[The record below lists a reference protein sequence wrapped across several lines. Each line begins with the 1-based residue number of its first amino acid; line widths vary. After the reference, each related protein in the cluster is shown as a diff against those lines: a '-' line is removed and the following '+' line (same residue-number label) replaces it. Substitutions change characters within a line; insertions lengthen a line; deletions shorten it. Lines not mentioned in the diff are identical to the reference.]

1 MLKYF
6 TKHIVKEEKIMER
19 KGEMTKALLGQKFKE
34 LVVKKSF
41 DKITIKMITDEAGV
55 IRPTFYNYFQDKYE
69 VMEWLLWEDVFKSA
83 TELVKMNMAR
93 SALEMIFKKFAVDK
107 EYYARVFEVK
117 GQNSFEDML
126 YQSICRLVH
135 VIVEENPVNI
145 KEGEIISKET
155 FLQYEAMTLVN
166 GIKYWILRHRDEIS
180 AEEAVKFYEFLVS
193 HSLIDIIGQDTIDKV
208 IN

>member
-1 MLKYF
+1 
-6 TKHIVKEEKIMER
+6 MER

-55 IRPTFYNYFQDKYE
+55 IRPTFYNYFRDKYE
-69 VMEWLLWEDVFKSA
+69 VMEWLLWEDVFSSA

-93 SALEMIFKKFAVDK
+93 SALEMIFKKIAVDK

-126 YQSICRLVH
+126 YHNICNRGTSETSFRLYFLH
-135 VIVEENPVNI
+135 RKPPGGTDRHESRRRTHDTGYTGTGREESVYR
-145 KEGEIISKET
+145 G
-155 FLQYEAMTLVN
+155 
-166 GIKYWILRHRDEIS
+166 
-180 AEEAVKFYEFLVS
+180 
-193 HSLIDIIGQDTIDKV
+193 
-208 IN
+208 

>member
-1 MLKYF
+1 
-6 TKHIVKEEKIMER
+6 MER

-69 VMEWLLWEDVFKSA
+69 VMEWLLWEDIFKSA
-83 TELVKMNMAR
+83 TELVKMNMGR
-93 SALEMIFKKFAVDK
+93 SALEMIFKKIAADK

-126 YQSICRLVH
+126 FQSICDLVY
-135 VIVEENPVNI
+135 VVVEHNPVHI
-145 KEGEIISKET
+145 KEGEIISRET

>member
-1 MLKYF
+1 
-6 TKHIVKEEKIMER
+6 MER

-69 VMEWLLWEDVFKSA
+69 VMEWLLWEDIFKSA
-83 TELVKMNMAR
+83 TELVKMNMGR
-93 SALEMIFKKFAVDK
+93 SALEMIFKKFAAEK

-126 YQSICRLVH
+126 YHSICELVY
-135 VIVEENPVNI
+135 VIVEQNPVHI

-193 HSLIDIIGQDTIDKV
+193 HSLIDIIGYDTMGKV

>member
-1 MLKYF
+1 
-6 TKHIVKEEKIMER
+6 MER

-69 VMEWLLWEDVFKSA
+69 VMEWLLWEDIFKSA
-83 TELVKMNMAR
+83 TELVKMNMGR
-93 SALEMIFKKFAVDK
+93 SALEMIFKKFAAEK

-126 YQSICRLVH
+126 YNSICELVY
-135 VIVEENPVNI
+135 VIVEQNPVHI

-166 GIKYWILRHRDEIS
+166 GIKYWILRHRNEIS

-193 HSLIDIIGQDTIDKV
+193 HSLIDIIGHDTMDKV

>member
-1 MLKYF
+1 
-6 TKHIVKEEKIMER
+6 MER

-69 VMEWLLWEDVFKSA
+69 VMEWLLWEDVFSSA

-93 SALEMIFKKFAVDK
+93 SALEMIFKKIAADK

-126 YQSICRLVH
+126 YQSICQLVR
-135 VIVEENPVNI
+135 VVVEHNPIDI
-145 KEGEIISKET
+145 KEGEIISKDT

-166 GIKYWILRHRDEIS
+166 GLKYWILKHRNEIS

-193 HSLIDIIGQDTIDKV
+193 HSLIDIIGQDTMDKV

>member
-1 MLKYF
+1 
-6 TKHIVKEEKIMER
+6 MER
-19 KGEMTKALLGQKFKE
+19 KGEMTKVLLGQKFKE

-69 VMEWLLWEDVFKSA
+69 VMEWLLWEDVFSSA

-93 SALEMIFKKFAVDK
+93 SALEMIFKKIAADK

-126 YQSICRLVH
+126 YHDICTLVH
-135 VIVEENPVNI
+135 VIVEHNPIHI
-145 KEGEIISKET
+145 KEDEIISKDT

-166 GIKYWILRHRDEIS
+166 GIKYWILKHRNEIS

-193 HSLIDIIGQDTIDKV
+193 HSLIDIIGQDTMDKV

>member
-1 MLKYF
+1 
-6 TKHIVKEEKIMER
+6 MER

-55 IRPTFYNYFQDKYE
+55 IRPTFYNYFRDKYE
-69 VMEWLLWEDVFKSA
+69 VMEWLLWEDVFSSA

-93 SALEMIFKKFAVDK
+93 SALEMIF
-107 EYYARVFEVK
+107 
-117 GQNSFEDML
+117 NN
-126 YQSICRLVH
+126 ICNLVH
-135 VIVEENPVNI
+135 VVVERNPIHI

-166 GIKYWILRHRDEIS
+166 GIKYWISKHRNEIS